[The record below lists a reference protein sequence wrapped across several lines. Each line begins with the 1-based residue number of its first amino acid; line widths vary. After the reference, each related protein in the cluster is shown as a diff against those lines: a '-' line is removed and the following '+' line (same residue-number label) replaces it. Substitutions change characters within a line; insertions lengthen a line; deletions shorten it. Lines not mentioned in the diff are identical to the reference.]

1 MTRPLTRAEVAA
13 LSEDLRQ
20 MLDRVEGGD
29 LDATTAMRYRIEGA
43 LAVIEVIQGRSAQFV
58 LE

>member
-1 MTRPLTRAEVAA
+1 
-13 LSEDLRQ
+13 

>member
-20 MLDRVEGGD
+20 MLDRVQGGD

-43 LAVIEVIQGRSAQFV
+43 LAVIEVIQGHSGQFV
-58 LE
+58 PE